1 MQVTNRVPT
10 TANADYFIAKVKEL
24 STLRKAIRNFTAVVE
39 RAYQYDGDLDGF
51 LDFAGA
57 ATSKIGNAAWS
68 KDEIRRA
75 ADITVPPDGDED
87 TLIGDRYICRG
98 GQCITVSGAGM
109 GKSSFAIQEAFSY
122 ALGMPHLGMLP
133 KRPLTSLIIQAE
145 DDDGDIGEVVESVKQ
160 SLKPDGQPLTEEHIE
175 QIRQRVFIVSDN
187 RSCGDSFLRKLAALV
202 DRVKPDLVFINPL
215 HAYIDGDVKE
225 SDAVKQF
232 CRRGLNSVN
241 KDNKFA
247 YMVTHHTTKPPS
259 EKVKEKAW
267 NEMMYD
273 MAGSADLINWAR
285 AVRIIKAEP
294 SQEGS
299 FTLYL
304 AKRGKRAGVLTESE
318 SGASFEVTTKV
329 PIKHATGTI
338 KVKGRRKPIQRIY
351 WEPREPTEEEQRKSS
366 SPGRSRGDMG
376 RPKKSNHGELCYCFP
391 ASSAEPEALAA
402 IGRQAKSLTGIS
414 DRTFYR
420 VREEL
425 MDAGLVTVTDDGGY
439 RRTARG
445 DAAANDYLK
454 SRP

>member
-1 MQVTNRVPT
+1 M
-10 TANADYFIAKVKEL
+10 
-24 STLRKAIRNFTAVVE
+24 
-39 RAYQYDGDLDGF
+39 
-51 LDFAGA
+51 
-57 ATSKIGNAAWS
+57 
-68 KDEIRRA
+68 
-75 ADITVPPDGDED
+75 
-87 TLIGDRYICRG
+87 
-98 GQCITVSGAGM
+98 
-109 GKSSFAIQEAFSY
+109 
-122 ALGMPHLGMLP
+122 
-133 KRPLTSLIIQAE
+133 
-145 DDDGDIGEVVESVKQ
+145 KQ
-160 SLKPDGQPLTEEHIE
+160 SLKPDGEPLTEEQIE
-175 QIRQRVFIVSDN
+175 QIRQRVFIVSDD
-187 RSCGDSFLRKLAALV
+187 RSCGDAFLRKLAALV

-225 SDAVKQF
+225 ADAVKQF
-232 CRRGLNSVN
+232 CRRGLNAVN
-241 KDNKFA
+241 REKKFA

-318 SGASFEVTTKV
+318 SGASFEITTKV

-338 KVKGRRKPIQRIY
+338 AIKGRRKPIQRIY
-351 WEPREPTEEEQRKSS
+351 WEPREVGTDEKQGAEGTGRVR
-366 SPGRSRGDMG
+366 SPEMG
-376 RPKKSNHGELCYCFP
+376 RPKKANHGELCFCFP
-391 ASSAEPEALAA
+391 ASDSEPEPIAA
-402 IGRQAKSLTGIS
+402 IQRKVEGLTGMKRS
-414 DRTFYR
+414 TFYNAR
-420 VREEL
+420 SEL

-445 DAAANDYLK
+445 DSAANDYLK